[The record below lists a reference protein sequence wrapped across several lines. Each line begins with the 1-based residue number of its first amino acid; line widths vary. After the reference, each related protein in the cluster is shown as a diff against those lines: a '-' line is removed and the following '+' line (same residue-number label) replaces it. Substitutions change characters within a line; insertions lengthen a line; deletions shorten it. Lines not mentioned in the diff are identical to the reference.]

1 MSRLVSVVMAVM
13 ATVPCLPADGL
24 MACIFSGCCERP
36 VLSKFGSL
44 FLAGIFVIG
53 HCIAFM
59 GGNLLHGPNMMSGTY
74 VQKTKFLFCSLLSWS
89 SHAADMQNKSK
100 RDLIETEYNTG

>member
-1 MSRLVSVVMAVM
+1 MS
-13 ATVPCLPADGL
+13 
-24 MACIFSGCCERP
+24 CIFSGYCERP
-36 VLSKFGSL
+36 VLSRFGSF
-44 FLAGIFVIG
+44 FLAEMFVIG

-59 GGNLLHGPNMMSGTY
+59 GGNLLHGPNMMPGAY

-100 RDLIETEYNTG
+100 SDLIAAEYNTG